1 MLKCCASQQPHQT
14 HPLARPIREGLT
26 DILMGKSIEFPQQST
41 LNSNIPSREY
51 LYYPSQIHQFVG
63 YEGVLK
69 KYYFREIDYA
79 LISKS
84 DLDVVKQIYWR
95 KTEYGYARGKNPI
108 TRKDIF
114 LHKYITQT
122 SKETVID
129 HINRNKLDCRR
140 ENMRIADSQI
150 NSLNRNAPRNS
161 TTGYKGVTF
170 DYRTGKFR
178 AYVKIDRK
186 QINLGLF
193 DTAELAYQERLNFE
207 QSLMG
212 IVTMKCKGV

>member
-1 MLKCCASQQPHQT
+1 MPRRSNRIIDCGDYCK
-14 HPLARPIREGLT
+14 
-26 DILMGKSIEFPQQST
+26 IE
-41 LNSNIPSREY
+41 
-51 LYYPSQIHQFVG
+51 LYYPHSNSVC
-63 YEGVLK
+63 
-69 KYYFREIDYA
+69 DYA

-84 DLDVVKQIYWR
+84 DLILAKLIYWR
-95 KTEYGYARGKNPI
+95 KTEYGYARGKNPL

-170 DYRTGKFR
+170 DCRTGKFR

-193 DTAELAYQERLNFE
+193 DTAEMAYQERNSYE
-207 QSLMG
+207 NCLMSFLY
-212 IVTMKCKGV
+212 INCNGV

>member
-1 MLKCCASQQPHQT
+1 MPRRTNRIIDCGDYCK
-14 HPLARPIREGLT
+14 
-26 DILMGKSIEFPQQST
+26 IE
-41 LNSNIPSREY
+41 
-51 LYYPSQIHQFVG
+51 LYYPHSYSVC
-63 YEGVLK
+63 
-69 KYYFREIDYA
+69 DYA
-79 LISKS
+79 LISRS

-108 TRKDIF
+108 TRKDVL
-114 LHKYITQT
+114 LHKYITET

-140 ENMRIADSQI
+140 ENMRIADNQI
-150 NSLNRNAPRNS
+150 NSLNRNAPSNS
-161 TTGYKGVTF
+161 STGYKGVSI
-170 DYRTGKFR
+170 DCRTGKFK
-178 AYVKIDRK
+178 AYIKVDRK

-193 DTAELAYQERLNFE
+193 DSPELAYQERLNFE